1 MRIQDRIILV
11 TGASEGIGRACVEEF
26 RRRGAKVALVARNQQ
41 KLEEAASPND
51 LVIAADLLQPD
62 ARQEAVRRCIEYFG
76 RLDILV
82 NNAGCGLSAPAWRAG
97 MPQVRLLYELNFFAA
112 LELSQ
117 LAASHMQS
125 RRSGMIVNIGSVAGK
140 VAMPWFSLYSST
152 KFALDAL
159 TSGLRMELESF
170 GIHTML
176 VCPGFVQTE
185 FHNHTLGGPP
195 PGHERRGR
203 PGEITA
209 GQCAVAI
216 ADGIERNA
224 RTIVT
229 PRKAWLLIAASRLFP
244 ATVDRLLAR
253 TIERRM

>member
-26 RRRGAKVALVARNQQ
+26 RCRGAKVALVARNKR
-41 KLEEAASPND
+41 KLEEVAAPGD
-51 LVIAADLLQPD
+51 LVIAAALLQPES
-62 ARQEAVRRCIEYFG
+62 RKEAVQRCVEHFG
-76 RLDILV
+76 RIDILV
-82 NNAGCGLSAPAWRAG
+82 NNAGRGLSSPAWRTDLSQAR
-97 MPQVRLLYELNFFAA
+97 QLYELNFFAP

-117 LAASHMQS
+117 LAAAYMRSQ
-125 RRSGMIVNIGSVAGK
+125 RSGMIVNVGSVAGK
-140 VAMPWFSLYSST
+140 VTMPWFSLYSST
-152 KFALDAL
+152 KFALGAL
-159 TSGLRMELESF
+159 TSGLRMELASA

-176 VCPGFVQTE
+176 VCPGFVKTE

-195 PGHERRGR
+195 AGHERRGR
-203 PGEITA
+203 PGEITPE
-209 GQCAVAI
+209 QCAAAI
-216 ADGIERNA
+216 AGGIERNA

-229 PRKAWLLIAASRLFP
+229 PKTAWLLIAASRLFP